1 MYSWTGTPAALPQR
15 QVEPRSSVLL
25 AFHRTGSHAHHLRDS
40 AHAKPSASSFA
51 AHATVIPSLGSPRS
65 SFFLNC
71 RWLLIQLPS
80 FESSAHYLLRHVAV
94 AVPAHVR
101 LELDQLRL
109 RSQPALSRCPSLRC
123 LLLIMAADCSQAKP
137 SASSFATRSAVI
149 FCLRSPRSS
158 IFLHCR

>member
-1 MYSWTGTPAALPQR
+1 MIDKIIVYILVDVFVDRHARRATAAPSR
-15 QVEPRSSVLL
+15 AAVDRASSCSS
-25 AFHRTGSHAHHLRDS
+25 TGSHAHHLRDS
-40 AHAKPSASSFA
+40 AHVKPSASSCA

-137 SASSFATRSAVI
+137 VPPASPPV
-149 FCLRSPRSS
+149 PP
-158 IFLHCR
+158 